1 MNPVRPGCNSQ
12 VAAGKDEG
20 MSLDYNSLLLA
31 VGFSAACLCMTLFGI
46 WLTARSEKF
55 LLTWAVSV
63 LLIVADVFAY
73 QAYID
78 TPGRLLGLATF
89 TFLLLGFATM
99 LGAAHQFTT
108 GRSPLPRIAIG
119 AGVSLAIALPAMA
132 LGYDGLGFMLENSFA
147 ALLLF
152 ATAVEYWRGR
162 AESPAPIIGVAAL
175 YSITAIS
182 FVMCAA
188 VLAWNGELVLGHAPS
203 NWAEDLSLVIVIASM
218 TGIGALSLALNQ
230 GRLAQHHRRNALT
243 DPLTGLL
250 NRRALFDMHG
260 GTPVNA
266 FTAVVVFDLDGFK
279 AINDEFGH
287 AAGDEVLKV
296 FAEELSGS
304 LQAHDA
310 AARLGGEEFAL
321 VLKRT
326 LPEKVEFTAE
336 RIRAAFAARR
346 IETETRPLSCTV
358 SAGYAFGSA
367 DGMSFDKVL
376 SAADKALYAAKRGG
390 RNRVLAFRRAG

>member
-1 MNPVRPGCNSQ
+1 
-12 VAAGKDEG
+12 

-31 VGFSAACLCMTLFGI
+31 VGFSAACLSLTLFGI

-55 LLTWAVSV
+55 LLTWAASV
-63 LLIVADVFAY
+63 LLVVGDVFAY
-73 QAYID
+73 KAYID
-78 TPGRLLGLATF
+78 QPGPMLGVATL
-89 TFLLLGFATM
+89 TLLLFGFSTM

-108 GRSPLPRIAIG
+108 GRSPLPRIALG
-119 AGVSLAIALPAMA
+119 ANISLAVALPPMA

-152 ATAVEYWRGR
+152 ATALEYWKGR
-162 AESPAPIIGVAAL
+162 VESPAPIIGLAAL
-175 YSITAIS
+175 YSITAVS
-182 FVMCAA
+182 FVLCAM
-188 VLAWNGELVLGHAPS
+188 VLASDGKLVLGHAPS
-203 NWAEDLSLVIVIASM
+203 NWAEDLSLVIVIACM

-230 GRLAQHHRRNALT
+230 GRLAHYHRRNALT

-260 GTPVNA
+260 DAPVGA

-287 AAGDEVLKV
+287 AAGDEVLRV
-296 FAEELSGS
+296 FARDLAGN
-304 LQAHDA
+304 LRPADV
-310 AARLGGEEFAL
+310 AARMGGEEFAL

-326 LPEKVEFTAE
+326 LPETVEATAE
-336 RIRAAFAARR
+336 AIRAVFAARR
-346 IETETRPLSCTV
+346 IETETGSLICTV
-358 SAGYAFGSA
+358 SAGFAFGTKE
-367 DGMSFDKVL
+367 GLSFDKVL

-390 RNRVLAFRRAG
+390 RNRVTASAFRRAG

>member
-1 MNPVRPGCNSQ
+1 
-12 VAAGKDEG
+12 

-31 VGFSAACLCMTLFGI
+31 VGFSAACLSMTLFGI
-46 WLTARSEKF
+46 WLTARSDKF

-63 LLIVADVFAY
+63 LLIVGDVFAY
-73 QAYID
+73 GAYIR
-78 TPGRLLGLATF
+78 TPGRMLGLATF
-89 TFLLLGFATM
+89 ALLLIGFATM
-99 LGAAHQFTT
+99 LGAAHQFTS
-108 GRSPLPRIAIG
+108 GRSPLSRIVLGSA
-119 AGVSLAIALPAMA
+119 VSLAATLPPMA
-132 LGYDGLGFMLENSFA
+132 LGYDGLGFVLENSFA

-152 ATAVEYWRGR
+152 ATAFEYWKGR
-162 AESPAPIIGVAAL
+162 AESPVPIIGVAAL

-182 FVMCAA
+182 FVLCAL
-188 VLAWNGELVLGHAPS
+188 VLASDGRLVLGHAPS

-230 GRLAQHHRRNALT
+230 GRLAQHHRRDALT

-250 NRRALFDMHG
+250 NRRALFDLHG
-260 GTPVNA
+260 HAPVGA
-266 FTAVVVFDLDGFK
+266 FMAVVVFDLDGFK

-287 AAGDEVLKV
+287 ATGDAVLKV
-296 FAEELSGS
+296 FAEELAAN
-304 LQAHDA
+304 LQPTDV
-310 AARLGGEEFAL
+310 AARMGGEEFAL

-326 LPEKVEFTAE
+326 LPEKVEFAAE

-358 SAGYAFGSA
+358 SAGYAFGSKE
-367 DGMSFDKVL
+367 GLSFDKVL

-390 RNRVLAFRRAG
+390 RNRVLAAAFRRAG

>member
-1 MNPVRPGCNSQ
+1 
-12 VAAGKDEG
+12 

-31 VGFSAACLCMTLFGI
+31 VGFSAACLSMTLFGI
-46 WLTARSEKF
+46 WLTARSDKF

-63 LLIVADVFAY
+63 LLIVGDVSAY
-73 QAYID
+73 EAYIR
-78 TPGRLLGLATF
+78 TPGRMLGLATF
-89 TFLLLGFATM
+89 ALLLTGFATM
-99 LGAAHQFTT
+99 LGAAHQFTS
-108 GRSPLPRIAIG
+108 GRSPLSRIVLGSA
-119 AGVSLAIALPAMA
+119 VPLAATLPPMA

-152 ATAVEYWRGR
+152 ATAFEYWKGR
-162 AESPAPIIGVAAL
+162 AESPVPIIGVAAL

-182 FVMCAA
+182 FVLCAL
-188 VLAWNGELVLGHAPS
+188 VLASDGRLVLGHAPS

-230 GRLAQHHRRNALT
+230 GRLAQHHRRDALT

-250 NRRALFDMHG
+250 NRRALFDLHG
-260 GTPVNA
+260 HAPVGA
-266 FTAVVVFDLDGFK
+266 FMAVVVFDLDGFK

-287 AAGDEVLKV
+287 ATGDAVLKV
-296 FAEELSGS
+296 FAEELAAN
-304 LQAHDA
+304 LQPTDV
-310 AARLGGEEFAL
+310 AARMGGEEFAL

-326 LPEKVEFTAE
+326 LPEKVEFAAE

-358 SAGYAFGSA
+358 SAGYAFGSKE
-367 DGMSFDKVL
+367 GLSFDKVL

-390 RNRVLAFRRAG
+390 RNRVLAAAFRRAG

>member
-1 MNPVRPGCNSQ
+1 M
-12 VAAGKDEG
+12 A
-20 MSLDYNSLLLA
+20 LDYNSLLLA
-31 VGFSAACLCMTLFGI
+31 VGFSAACLSLTLFGI

-63 LLIVADVFAY
+63 LLVVGDVFAY
-73 QAYID
+73 KAYID
-78 TPGRLLGLATF
+78 KPGPMLGVATLAL
-89 TFLLLGFATM
+89 LLLGFSTM

-108 GRSPLPRIAIG
+108 GRSPLPRIALG
-119 AGVSLAIALPAMA
+119 AGISLAVALPPMA

-152 ATAVEYWRGR
+152 ATALEYWRGR
-162 AESPAPIIGVAAL
+162 SESPVPIIGVAAL

-182 FVMCAA
+182 FLLCAM
-188 VLAWNGELVLGHAPS
+188 VLASDGKLVLGHAPR
-203 NWAEDLSLVIVIASM
+203 NWAEDLSLVIVIACM

-250 NRRALFDMHG
+250 NRRALFDLHG
-260 GTPVNA
+260 NAPVGA

-287 AAGDEVLKV
+287 ATGDEVLKV
-296 FAEELSGS
+296 FAEELTANLLPS
-304 LQAHDA
+304 DA
-310 AARLGGEEFAL
+310 AARMGGEEFAL

-326 LPEKVEFTAE
+326 LPEKAEFAAE
-336 RIRAAFAARR
+336 RIRASFAARR

-358 SAGYAFGSA
+358 SAGYAFGSK

-376 SAADKALYAAKRGG
+376 SAADKALYAAKRDG
-390 RNRVLAFRRAG
+390 RNRVLASTFRRTG

>member
-1 MNPVRPGCNSQ
+1 
-12 VAAGKDEG
+12 

-31 VGFSAACLCMTLFGI
+31 VGFSAACLSLTLFGI

-63 LLIVADVFAY
+63 LLIVGDVFTY
-73 QAYID
+73 KAYID
-78 TPGRLLGLATF
+78 TPGRVLGLVTF
-89 TFLLLGFATM
+89 TLLLLGFSTM
-99 LGAAHQFTT
+99 LGAAHQFTS
-108 GRSPLPRIAIG
+108 GRSPLPRIVLGGGI
-119 AGVSLAIALPAMA
+119 SLIVALPPMA

-152 ATAVEYWRGR
+152 ATAYEYWKGR
-162 AESPAPIIGVAAL
+162 TEFPAPIIGIAAL
-175 YSITAIS
+175 YSATAIS
-182 FVMCAA
+182 FVLCAM
-188 VLAWNGELVLGHAPS
+188 VLVLDGRLVLGHAPS
-203 NWAEDLSLVIVIASM
+203 NWAEDLSLVIVIACM

-250 NRRALFDMHG
+250 NRRALFDLHG
-260 GTPVNA
+260 GALVGA

-287 AAGDEVLKV
+287 ATGDQVLKV
-296 FAEELSGS
+296 FAEDLAGN
-304 LQAHDA
+304 LHPTDV
-310 AARLGGEEFAL
+310 AARMGGEEFAL

-326 LPEKVEFTAE
+326 LPETAEFTAE

-346 IETETRPLSCTV
+346 IETETRPLTCTV
-358 SAGYAFGSA
+358 SAGFAFGSKE
-367 DGMSFDKVL
+367 GMSFDKVL

-390 RNRVLAFRRAG
+390 RNRVAASTFRRTG